1 LHNNNTFISTRT
13 ILFVVT
19 VSAGLLF
26 FVSAISNQ
34 TFAQEGV
41 ANGSFTQKS
50 NIYEGLGIKIKY
62 FDPWNILTSSD
73 DLTCYTKDFCMLTLG
88 ELSGKGIGQI
98 WIKQDR
104 ENSPRIQR
112 ECQCNT
118 LEDYVRYLYTNA
130 ITQFDNFSFISDN
143 QTTLSENRSA
153 IQLEYEFSLD
163 DIELHAFTIFTK
175 DKDSFYHFTYYAIP
189 DSFSKYLDD
198 YIKMVNSVE
207 FVSANETNKKQP
219 SFVSKVEE
227 TNNNT
232 STLIFIEENQNPQ
245 DLLNSNNKKQQQQQ
259 QKQQQEILKQQQQQQ
274 QKQQQQRQ
282 QQQ

>member
-1 LHNNNTFISTRT
+1 MHNNNTFISTRT

-26 FVSAISNQ
+26 FVSTISNQ
-34 TFAQEGV
+34 TFAPEGV
-41 ANGSFTQKS
+41 ANESFTQKS

-88 ELSGKGIGQI
+88 KPNGERIGQV

-104 ENSPRIQR
+104 ENSPKIER
-112 ECQCNT
+112 ECKCNT
-118 LEDYVRYLYTNA
+118 LEDYVRYLYTNT
-130 ITQFDNFSFISDN
+130 ISQFDNFSFISDN
-143 QTTLSENRSA
+143 QTTFSENRSV

-163 DIELHAFTIFTK
+163 DIEIHAFTIITK
-175 DKDSFYHFTYYAIP
+175 DNDDSFYHFTYFAIP

-198 YIKMVNSVE
+198 YKKMVNSVE
-207 FVSANETNKKQP
+207 FVSANESNNKQP
-219 SFVSKVEE
+219 SFMSKVVE

-232 STLIFIEENQNPQ
+232 STLIFIEENENPQ
-245 DLLNSNNKKQQQQQ
+245 DLL
-259 QKQQQEILKQQQQQQ
+259 
-274 QKQQQQRQ
+274 
-282 QQQ
+282 